1 MSLEGEQNQPANAPA
16 PTPGDS
22 EGFDAA
28 FQEAA
33 DLYDGKPPAPAAVP
47 EQDQAPA
54 GTEDAPSPAPAA
66 DQEDAADD
74 DGSPPADTPTIDDIW
89 KNAPPE
95 LREAHEKQLRDMDL
109 RYRSSQGRVSALDR
123 ELARYRSQQQGQPAP
138 QQERQPEE
146 QPSAE
151 PKADPSAKEKA
162 LAELRDEYPD
172 LAGPLLDEMAE
183 MRARLE
189 RLDQGYGAIEQQRA
203 TAAVQQQEQRLL
215 ELHPDYADAARDE
228 RFMGWLETKP
238 QAVKDAFQRNFH
250 SIVDAEDAALVIGMF
265 KNEMGIGATGQQASP
280 QPSAQQ
286 PAPSQ
291 RRQRQLN
298 SGRDAGGNGP
308 AAAAGVPNDFEAA
321 FNHAANLY
329 SQAG

>member
-47 EQDQAPA
+47 EQDEAPA

-66 DQEDAADD
+66 DPQDAADD
-74 DGSPPADTPTIDDIW
+74 NGSPPADTPTIDDIW

-95 LREAHEKQLRDMDL
+95 LRAAREKELRDAEL

-123 ELARYRSQQQGQPAP
+123 ELARLRSQNQSQPGQ
-138 QQERQPEE
+138 QQERQAEE
-146 QPSAE
+146 QPSANS
-151 PKADPSAKEKA
+151 KAEPSAKEKK
-162 LAELRDEYPD
+162 LAELREEYPD
-172 LAGPLLDEMAE
+172 LAEPILDDMAE
-183 MRARLE
+183 MRAELAE
-189 RLDQGYGAIEQQRA
+189 LKKGYGAIEQERVS
-203 TAAVQQQEQRLL
+203 AAVQGQQDMLIAK
-215 ELHPDYADAARDE
+215 HPDYLTVAADE
-228 RFMGWLETKP
+228 RFGGWLQSAP
-238 QAVKDAFQRNFH
+238 LAIQQAFLRN
-250 SIVDAEDAALVIGMF
+250 SEKIVDAEDAALVIGMF

-329 SQAG
+329 SQ